1 MTLLTAFKIS
11 GVCLGA
17 LAAEAVLAYY
27 LFSNYAY
34 ELAEQGQYGVRE
46 AYVGGPMGTMATVF
60 YVVFVVTIGIGLGVP
75 LVVGLVAAFR
85 RLGAR
90 RA

>member
-1 MTLLTAFKIS
+1 
-11 GVCLGA
+11 
-17 LAAEAVLAYY
+17 
-27 LFSNYAY
+27 
-34 ELAEQGQYGVRE
+34 
-46 AYVGGPMGTMATVF
+46 VF

-75 LVVGLVAAFR
+75 LVAGLVAAFR